1 MKVLV
6 IGAGASFST
15 ADVEAGVVEGLRAQG
30 LEVALYPLDRRINAS
45 VQFLKGCW
53 RRAKAE
59 NANVEKPTSAD
70 ALLHAVQDSLT
81 HALLHRVDWVLL
93 VSAMFVPRPFLE
105 ILQRA
110 GLPVAILLTE
120 SPYDLDHEI
129 RWAESADLVW
139 TNERTS
145 VYGLRQ
151 AQPRTFY
158 MPHAMRPSVHR
169 VADQASDVAA
179 HDVVFV
185 GTGFQERIELLE
197 AIDWTGI
204 DLGLYGQWKAL
215 SRKSPLRPFVC
226 GGVVDNTQ
234 AAALYQHAK
243 IGLNLYR
250 ESQGWGKDA
259 PRVTGAE
266 SLNPR
271 AYELAACG
279 CFHVSSARAEVSEL
293 FGDLVPTF
301 RTAQDCEAL
310 IRRWLA
316 DDEGRLWVAHQ
327 LPARVTEHTWTAR
340 AAKMAA
346 DLHGTL
352 PVALER
358 VASQVRHRQS
368 AQQVAA

>member
-30 LEVALYPLDRRINAS
+30 VEVALYPLDRRIAAS
-45 VQFLKGCW
+45 AEFLKHCW
-53 RRAKAE
+53 KKAKAE
-59 NANVEKPTSAD
+59 RSDVEQPTSAD

-81 HALLHRVDWVLL
+81 KALLHQVDWVLL
-93 VSAMFVPRPFLE
+93 VSAMFVPRPFVE

-120 SPYDLDHEI
+120 SPYDLDREI
-129 RWAESADLVW
+129 LWAESADLVW

-151 AQPRTFY
+151 AQSRTFY
-158 MPHAMRPSVHR
+158 LPHAMRPAVHR
-169 VADQASDVAA
+169 VPDESPDAPA

-185 GTGFQERIELLE
+185 GTAFQERIELLE

-215 SRKSPLRPFVC
+215 SRRSPIRQFVR
-226 GGVVDNTQ
+226 GGVVDNART
-234 AAALYQHAK
+234 AALYQRAK
-243 IGLNLYR
+243 LGLNLYR
-250 ESQGWGKDA
+250 ESQGWGKNA

-279 CFHVSSARAEVSEL
+279 CFHLSSDRAEVSEI

-301 RTAQDCEAL
+301 RTAQDCERL
-310 IRRWLA
+310 IRHWLA
-316 DDEGRLWVAHQ
+316 DDVGRAIVSRQ
-327 LPARVTEHTWTAR
+327 LPETVVGHTWTAR

-346 DLHGTL
+346 DLRATL
-352 PVALER
+352 PMALDR
-358 VASQVRHRQS
+358 VAQQVQRRQA